1 MGNLGPIQ
9 SFMNLRIRPIPAL
22 LAICFIILLI
32 LIWFTGR
39 LGQWKLAEIQIRA
52 DESTRAYTDRLKLAI
67 DIREAAALTIARVRL
82 YRASREIKI
91 PGPVFRVD
99 LNEAQYTL
107 EQKLKEGAK
116 LWTVKSTSLP
126 PDEILA
132 WQKLQSVI
140 AEFWDTIFEEENFQS
155 LNTAQ
160 LGQIPGQKGNSP
172 EGISPSSPLNEN
184 AGEIFFQKR
193 TNLEAA
199 AEELSAAI
207 EKGLDN
213 SQDRIEEL
221 KNRAAEDVAAANRIT
236 LLMGMIVIGVT
247 IVLLL
252 SYIKQTKREER
263 LKVEAQGRL
272 RSVFDSLSDDI
283 VVLSKQ
289 GEVVE
294 VNHAFL
300 KHYKLNDAE
309 LRSQDFQEA
318 LAQIPEIASFV
329 GRTFQEEDFERRQ
342 RERIE
347 VKTQNGRPDAT
358 LFDVSVSPLIVGEQT
373 NGRVVVMNDVT
384 EDERVREELRRS
396 RTLSAVGQITA
407 QVAHEIYNPLG
418 AVKLNLELLE
428 MQLGNNATDIK
439 PTLGRLTR
447 GVDHLSTII
456 MDLRYLTRPREPERK
471 LTDLNMLL
479 DEVVELASD
488 RLERSRISIV
498 RNYSTELTKGEVD
511 PQQLRKVFLNLLI
524 NAVEASPQN
533 GKVELCTRLIPR
545 EEIVP
550 NADFNPANQAVAASV
565 IDHGV
570 GMSPETR
577 RRLFEAFFTT
587 KQNGT
592 GLGMMITQEIVKKH
606 RGKIEV
612 TSEEGKGTNVSVYL
626 PL

>member
-1 MGNLGPIQ
+1 MSNTAPNQAAFKL
-9 SFMNLRIRPIPAL
+9 RPIPAL

-32 LIWFTGR
+32 LIWGIGK
-39 LGQWKLAEIQIRA
+39 LGQLKLAEIQIRA

-82 YRASREIKI
+82 YRASRGIKI
-91 PGPVFRVD
+91 SGPVFKVD
-99 LNEAQYTL
+99 LNEAQHTL
-107 EQKLKEGAK
+107 ELRLKEGLK
-116 LWTVKSTSLP
+116 LWGAKNVTLP
-126 PDEILA
+126 PGEKQA
-132 WQKLQSVI
+132 WQNLHSVI
-140 AEFWDTIFEEENFQS
+140 DEFWTVVFEEENFQS
-155 LNTAQ
+155 LNKSPKVEN
-160 LGQIPGQKGNSP
+160 PGHKSEPQ
-172 EGISPSSPLNEN
+172 EGISPPSLLNEN
-184 AGEIFFQKR
+184 ADQAFFQKR
-193 TNLEAA
+193 TKLEAA
-199 AEELSAAI
+199 AEDLSAEI
-207 EKGLDN
+207 EKGLQN

-221 KNRAAEDVAAANRIT
+221 KNRAAEEVAAANRLT
-236 LLMGMIVIGVT
+236 LFMGIIVIGIT
-247 IVLLL
+247 IALLH
-252 SYIKQTKREER
+252 SYIKQTKQEER

-294 VNHAFL
+294 VNHAFI
-300 KHYKLNDAE
+300 KHYKLNDDE
-309 LRSQDFQEA
+309 LKSQDYQQA

-329 GRTFQEEDFERRQ
+329 GKTFQEEDFEKRQ

-347 VKTQNGRPDAT
+347 VKTQNGRPGAT

-428 MQLGNNATDIK
+428 MQLGDTKSEVK

-471 LTDLNMLL
+471 PTDINKLL
-479 DEVVELASD
+479 DEVIELTGD
-488 RLERSRISIV
+488 RLERSRISVV
-498 RNYSTELTKGEVD
+498 RNYCAELNHSEVD

-533 GKVELCTRLIPR
+533 GEVELCTRLIPR
-545 EEIVP
+545 EQIETI
-550 NADFNPANQAVAASV
+550 ADFNPTNHAIVASV

-570 GMSPETR
+570 GMSSETK
-577 RRLFEAFFTT
+577 RRLFEAFYTT

-606 RGKIEV
+606 GGKIV
-612 TSEEGKGTNVSVYL
+612 VKSEEGKGTNVSVYL

>member
-1 MGNLGPIQ
+1 MSNLAPNP
-9 SFMNLRIRPIPAL
+9 SLLKVKPIPAL

-32 LIWFTGR
+32 LIWFIGR

-82 YRASREIKI
+82 YRASRDIKI
-91 PGPVFRVD
+91 PGPVFKVD
-99 LNEAQYTL
+99 LNEAQNIL
-107 EQKLKEGAK
+107 DQRLKEGEK
-116 LWTVKSTSLP
+116 LWTAKNANLP
-126 PDEILA
+126 PDEIGA
-132 WQKLQSVI
+132 WQKLQSVTK
-140 AEFWDTIFEEENFQS
+140 EFWDTVFEEENYQRMQRS
-155 LNTAQ
+155 PTGLET
-160 LGQIPGQKGNSP
+160 KGDSSN
-172 EGISPSSPLNEN
+172 GISPSSLPNEN
-184 AGEIFFQKR
+184 AVEEFFQKR

-199 AEELSAAI
+199 AEDLSLQI
-207 EKGLDN
+207 EKGLQN

-236 LLMGMIVIGVT
+236 LLMGMVVIGIT
-247 IVLLL
+247 IGLLL

-294 VNHAFL
+294 VNQAFL
-300 KHYKLNDAE
+300 KHYKLNDIE
-309 LRSQDFQEA
+309 LKSQDYQQA

-329 GRTFQEEDFERRQ
+329 GQTFQKEAFEQEQ

-347 VKTQNGRPDAT
+347 VKTQNGRPESN
-358 LFDVSVSPLIVGEQT
+358 LFDVSVSPLIVGEKT

-418 AVKLNLELLE
+418 AVKLNLDLLE
-428 MQLGNNATDIK
+428 MQLGDHEK
-439 PTLGRLTR
+439 DVKSTLGRLTR
-447 GVDHLSTII
+447 GVDHLSMII

-471 LTDLNMLL
+471 LTDLNRLL

-488 RLERSRISIV
+488 RLERSRISII
-498 RNYSTELTKGEVD
+498 RNYSTELTRGEVD

-533 GKVELCTRLIPR
+533 GKVELCTRLISR
-545 EEIVP
+545 EEIET
-550 NADFNPANQAVAASV
+550 NGDFNPANQVVAASV

-570 GMSPETR
+570 GMSPETK
-577 RRLFEAFFTT
+577 RRLFEAFYTT

-592 GLGMMITQEIVKKH
+592 GLGMMITHEIVKKH

-612 TSEEGKGTNVSVYL
+612 KSEEGKGTNVSVYL
-626 PL
+626 PV

>member
-1 MGNLGPIQ
+1 MSNLAPNP
-9 SFMNLRIRPIPAL
+9 SLLKVKPIPAL

-32 LIWFTGR
+32 LIWFIGR

-82 YRASREIKI
+82 YRASRDIKI
-91 PGPVFRVD
+91 PGPVFKVD
-99 LNEAQYTL
+99 LNEAQNIL
-107 EQKLKEGAK
+107 DQRLKEGEK
-116 LWTVKSTSLP
+116 LWTAKNANLP
-126 PDEILA
+126 PDEIGA
-132 WQKLQSVI
+132 WQKLQSVTK
-140 AEFWDTIFEEENFQS
+140 EFWDTVFEEENYQRMQRS
-155 LNTAQ
+155 PTGLET
-160 LGQIPGQKGNSP
+160 KGDSSN
-172 EGISPSSPLNEN
+172 GISPSSLPNEN
-184 AGEIFFQKR
+184 AVEEFFQKR

-199 AEELSAAI
+199 AEDLSLQI
-207 EKGLDN
+207 EKGLQN

-236 LLMGMIVIGVT
+236 LLMGMVVIGIT
-247 IVLLL
+247 IGLLL

-294 VNHAFL
+294 VNQAFL
-300 KHYKLNDAE
+300 KHYKLNDIE
-309 LRSQDFQEA
+309 LKSQDYQQA

-329 GRTFQEEDFERRQ
+329 GQTFQKEAFEQEQ

-347 VKTQNGRPDAT
+347 VKTQNGRPESN
-358 LFDVSVSPLIVGEQT
+358 LFDVSVSPLIVGEKT

-418 AVKLNLELLE
+418 AVKLNLDLLE
-428 MQLGNNATDIK
+428 MQLGDHEK
-439 PTLGRLTR
+439 DVKSTLGRLTR

-471 LTDLNMLL
+471 LTDLNGLL

-488 RLERSRISIV
+488 RLERSRISII
-498 RNYSTELTKGEVD
+498 RNYSTELTRGEVD

-545 EEIVP
+545 EEIET
-550 NADFNPANQAVAASV
+550 NGDFNPANKVVAASV

-570 GMSPETR
+570 GMSQETK
-577 RRLFEAFFTT
+577 RRLFEAFYTT

-592 GLGMMITQEIVKKH
+592 SLGMMITQEIVKKH

-612 TSEEGKGTNVSVYL
+612 KSEEGKGTNVSVYL
-626 PL
+626 PV